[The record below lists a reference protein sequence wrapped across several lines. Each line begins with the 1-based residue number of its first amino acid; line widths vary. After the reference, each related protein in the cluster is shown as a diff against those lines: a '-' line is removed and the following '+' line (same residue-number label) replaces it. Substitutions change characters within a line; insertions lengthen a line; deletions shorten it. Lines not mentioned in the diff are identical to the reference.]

1 MGGSTEQGAAVPG
14 SADDAGVP
22 HDEGGLLRDIARQ
35 GRRLLDAP
43 AAFVAVVSEDGPTIT
58 VRAVDGPDEGGRLDL
73 PGHHPSGAALLDGS
87 PLWCGDADSGPAAA
101 PVSGSDDDGALHAVV
116 AVRLGHLRGY
126 APRRSVAA
134 LYLADRRP
142 RTVTEG
148 ERVQLTSFARLAGA
162 AMEKTQ
168 LLDVAIA
175 RLYGL
180 EQQSARTA
188 ADLDRMRALR
198 SAHYGFIDLAVARGD
213 ARAFVVEA
221 DRRLGASVRLCTDDG
236 LVVAASR
243 SAAAGPD
250 PGVPDGRRMVVPVL
264 AGDRRMGDLLLEMD
278 SPLADPDG
286 QLLLL
291 IAQAAAVIL
300 RQLDDSRESQ
310 ARRALL
316 NELITTP
323 QPTGTLVERARRL
336 GVRLDRPY
344 VVVVLRPDGV
354 SPHWASM
361 WSAAFAARGDGLSA
375 LHDDDIV
382 LLLPGEADPAEI
394 ARTAAEESGA
404 LFGRPVTVA
413 ASDSGSGPEQVAVR
427 YRQALRCLDVMIMME
442 LAGRGVSVR
451 ELGFLPMLLAG
462 REGIDQFIDATL
474 QPVLDYDR
482 HRDGDLA
489 RTLDAYFEAGRSPT
503 NAAEL
508 LHMHPNTVTRR
519 LDRVKRLLGP
529 TWQLPARALE
539 IQLAL
544 RLHRLLTEL

>member
-73 PGHHPSGAALLDGS
+73 PGHRPSGAALLDGS

-101 PVSGSDDDGALHAVV
+101 PVSGSDNDGALHAVV

-323 QPTGTLVERARRL
+323 QPTGTLVGRARRL